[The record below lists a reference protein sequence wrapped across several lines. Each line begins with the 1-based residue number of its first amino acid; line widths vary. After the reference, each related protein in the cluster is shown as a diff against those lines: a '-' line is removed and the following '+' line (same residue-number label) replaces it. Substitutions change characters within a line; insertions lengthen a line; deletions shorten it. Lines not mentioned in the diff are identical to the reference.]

1 MPRIRILI
9 ADDHAILRAGLRMML
24 AAQPDFEVVGEA
36 ADGAETLTAARAS
49 RPDVVLLDFT
59 MPGSRGTETI
69 ERLAALQ
76 PAPRVLVLTMHDDR
90 AYAEAAVAAGA
101 AGYIVKKAADVELL
115 GAIRTVHHGRTVVD
129 LTRRSSAAASRAA
142 RDGRTTPPGTTH
154 RELSGRETETIRLL
168 AEGHSNRE
176 VAARLGVSVK
186 TVETYRTR
194 LTGKLGLKGRAQLFR
209 YAAEAG
215 LLADDIGAAD

>member
-36 ADGAETLTAARAS
+36 ADGAETLAAARAS

-101 AGYIVKKAADVELL
+101 AGYIVKKSADVELL
-115 GAIRTVHHGRTVVD
+115 GALRTVHHGRTVVD
-129 LTRRSSAAASRAA
+129 QTRRSATASGAA
-142 RDGRTTPPGTTH
+142 RAGRVTPPGTMH
-154 RELSGRETETIRLL
+154 RDLSARETEVIRLL
-168 AEGHSNRE
+168 AAGNSNRE
-176 VAARLGVSVK
+176 AAVYLGVSVK
-186 TVETYRTR
+186 TVETYRAR
-194 LTGKLGLKGRAQLFR
+194 LADKLGLKGRAQLFR
-209 YAAEAG
+209 YAAESG
-215 LLADDIGAAD
+215 LLSRDTLAPD